1 MSYRLP
7 IIAVSLCLGTYFIAH
22 NSSFSGMNQMK
33 INHKEQ
39 EITYRN
45 NAAGI
50 TLAGTLTLP
59 YSQTKNPAVIL
70 VPGYGPHDR
79 DVTAMGHKLFK
90 VIAEHLTSQGI
101 AVLRYDKRGIGKS
114 TGDWNSVTSK
124 ELAGDV
130 LAGIEYLKTRDEIRH
145 DAIGLIGLSE
155 GGLIAAMVGA
165 QSPDINFA
173 VLMAP
178 YVALGVDNLVY
189 QSGEQLRAD
198 GASAEFIA
206 HDQITRKAMYTIAKQ
221 EPNAQVAAQKIKEL
235 LTEYVVQLPASQK
248 HEAAKLPWAFT
259 ESNIGM
265 WSNVLLSVPY
275 QFYLNYDPS
284 AVLETLK
291 IPVLTIVGSHDPI
304 TSPHKIVPVLTHAF
318 EKSGHKDFTII
329 ELPNLNHSF
338 QTCKTGSMAE
348 YATIKETIAPIA
360 LKTITDWIIKRT
372 SLHK

>member
-1 MSYRLP
+1 MS
-7 IIAVSLCLGTYFIAH
+7 
-22 NSSFSGMNQMK
+22 
-33 INHKEQ
+33 
-39 EITYRN
+39 
-45 NAAGI
+45 
-50 TLAGTLTLP
+50 
-59 YSQTKNPAVIL
+59 PA
-70 VPGYGPHDR
+70 YGPHDR

-165 QSPDINFA
+165 QSPDINFV

-291 IPVLTIVGSHDPI
+291 S
-304 TSPHKIVPVLTHAF
+304 A
-318 EKSGHKDFTII
+318 
-329 ELPNLNHSF
+329 
-338 QTCKTGSMAE
+338 
-348 YATIKETIAPIA
+348 
-360 LKTITDWIIKRT
+360 RT
-372 SLHK
+372 NSCRQS